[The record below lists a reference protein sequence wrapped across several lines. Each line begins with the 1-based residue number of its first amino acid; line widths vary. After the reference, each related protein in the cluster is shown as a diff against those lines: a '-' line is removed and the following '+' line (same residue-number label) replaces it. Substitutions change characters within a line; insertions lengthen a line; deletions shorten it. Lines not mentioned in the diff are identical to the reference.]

1 MISPSIQQERS
12 RILEQMAQMD
22 RMIRGHVSQQTFQV
36 KRGGQTVTQ
45 GPYFLLQRRENG
57 KNNCQ
62 RVSSQELDA
71 IVAGVEAYQRFQ
83 KLAERYA
90 RLTEQLTWEQQAAG
104 VKKNSSAFGGFP
116 PANRAL
122 PEPPGHRGRD
132 RFCRVGSRFDGGPQA
147 RRRSL
152 AGRTAQ

>member
-36 KRGGQTVTQ
+36 KRGGQTLTQ

-62 RVSSQELDA
+62 RVGTEELDA
-71 IVAGVEAYQRFQ
+71 IVTGVEAYQRFH

-90 RLTEQLTWEQQAAG
+90 LLTEQLTWEQQAAG
-104 VKKNSSAFGGFP
+104 VKKKFQRFWRPSSRKP
-116 PANRAL
+116 PS
-122 PEPPGHRGRD
+122 
-132 RFCRVGSRFDGGPQA
+132 V
-147 RRRSL
+147 
-152 AGRTAQ
+152 

>member
-62 RVSSQELDA
+62 RVGTEELEA

-83 KLAERYA
+83 QLAQRYA
-90 RLTEQLTWEQQAAG
+90 LLTEQLTWEQQAAG
-104 VKKNSSAFGGFP
+104 IKKKFQRFWRPSSRKP
-116 PANRAL
+116 
-122 PEPPGHRGRD
+122 
-132 RFCRVGSRFDGGPQA
+132 
-147 RRRSL
+147 RS
-152 AGRTAQ
+152 A